1 MGILEEDVRKVADDT
16 DIISLIGEHTSLRKA
31 GRNWMGL
38 CVFHDERTP
47 SMSVSPEGFYK
58 CFGCGVGGDSITFV
72 REKLGLSFVD
82 AIEMLADRM
91 GYQLRYT
98 SETDNQVHSRKKEL
112 KEILAKAADFYS
124 QELLKADSGGKA
136 RSYLRTRGYGAE
148 EIKKWKLGWAPLESD
163 TLYHALKV
171 PFDLLVSA
179 GLASRYENGE
189 YGDFFRARI
198 LFPVFNQSGEP
209 VAFGGRILP
218 EGSGPKYLN
227 SRDSEV
233 YSKTRELYGLHRAKD
248 KIVAQE
254 RSVVLEG
261 YTDVIA
267 VHSAGIEESVAT
279 CGTSLTDEHLRSLS
293 RFSKN
298 LILAFDPDSAG
309 SSAMARAYD
318 TIRTLEDLE
327 LEIKVAKLPADK
339 DPAELAA
346 SDPDFFKEALDGAVP
361 LMRFRLEQMFKNQ
374 PLDTNEDKY
383 KASQKAGVMIADYFR
398 GFKNAST
405 SHLRDEYVNYAADVT
420 GIAYSAIAADMQK
433 TLKPAAKSTDG
444 NNGKSATGDNKKTT
458 YSDYNIS
465 PVEWEVLRWA
475 VHRPAEIPECLDSQN
490 FFERET
496 AGGAFSA
503 LMEFDTFR
511 EAANQAQGDSSELLK
526 TLFLMDPPSGDI
538 GGLTARLI
546 YSLAERKQNKLARDL
561 QKTLS
566 QNSGD
571 GDWRSSDID
580 EMNARL
586 EGLQKKMSMVMEN
599 NLKLDLGEYSALEL
613 LNWLKKQSLFYDQK

>member
-1 MGILEEDVRKVADDT
+1 MAILEEDVRRVVDNT
-16 DIISLIGEHTSLRKA
+16 DIISLIGEHTNLKKA

-58 CFGCGVGGDSITFV
+58 CFGCGVGGDSVTFV
-72 REKLGLSFVD
+72 REKLGLDFAD
-82 AIEMLADRM
+82 AVEMLAARM

-98 SETDNQVHSRKKEL
+98 SETDTRKHSRKKEL

-136 RSYLRTRGYGAE
+136 RSYLRARGYGEE
-148 EIKKWKLGWAPLESD
+148 EIKKWKLGWAPLGSN
-163 TLYHALKV
+163 TLFDELKV
-171 PFDLLVSA
+171 SFDLLAAA
-179 GLASRYENGE
+179 GLASRYESGE

-218 EGSGPKYLN
+218 EGNGPKYLN
-227 SRDSEV
+227 SRDSEI

-248 KIVAQE
+248 KIVAQN

-267 VHSAGIEESVAT
+267 VHGAGIEEAVAT
-279 CGTSLTDEHLRSLS
+279 CGTSLTEEHLRVLS

-318 TIRTLEDLE
+318 TVKTLEDLE

-339 DPAELAA
+339 DPAELAS
-346 SDPDFFKEALDGAVP
+346 SDPDFFRQALNSAIP
-361 LMRFRLEQMFKNQ
+361 LMRFRLEQMFKAHS
-374 PLDTNEDKY
+374 LDTNEDKY
-383 KASQKAGVMIADYFR
+383 KASQKAGAMIAEYFR
-398 GFKNAST
+398 GFKKAST
-405 SHLRDEYVNYAADVT
+405 SYLRDEYVNYAADVT
-420 GIAYSAIAADMQK
+420 DITYSAISSDMQK
-433 TLKPAAKSTDG
+433 ALKPAAARATAGSSE
-444 NNGKSATGDNKKTT
+444 KSAPAANKKTT
-458 YSDYNIS
+458 YSDYSIS
-465 PVEWEVLRWA
+465 PAEWEVLRWA
-475 VHRPAEIPECLDSQN
+475 VHKPAEIPECLDSQN

-496 AGGAFSA
+496 ARGAFSA

-511 EAANQAQGDSSELLK
+511 EAVHQAQGDSGELLK

-538 GGLTARLI
+538 EGLTARLI

-566 QNSGD
+566 QNSG
-571 GDWRSSDID
+571 GKDWRNSEID
-580 EMNARL
+580 EMNVRL
-586 EGLQKKMSMVMEN
+586 EGLQEKMSMVMQN
-599 NLKLDLGEYSALEL
+599 NLKLNIGEDSAVEL
-613 LNWLKKQSLFYDQK
+613 LNWLKEQSLFQE